1 MVRKECYEMIRKAV
15 LDKGLAKHVDMW
27 NENVAFMDEDAA
39 WERPAVFV
47 EFGEITWTSMK
58 GVGLRSYRGKG
69 EIRLHIVTD
78 FYDGGMER
86 GFEIAGEIAGMLPGM
101 RGVGFDG
108 IELMSSLTN
117 HNHEEILELVEIYG
131 CNYLMTV

>member
-1 MVRKECYEMIRKAV
+1 MIRLECFNAIKDA
-15 LDKGLAKHVDMW
+15 LLSKGLAKHVDMW
-27 NENVAFMDEDAA
+27 NENVAFIDEDAA

-47 EFGEITWTSMK
+47 EFGEILWSPVK
-58 GVGLRSYRGKG
+58 GVGLRNYRGHG

-78 FYDGGMER
+78 FYDGGMEF

-108 IELMSSLTN
+108 IGLMSSLTN
-117 HNHEEILELVEIYG
+117 HNHEEILELVDVYG
-131 CNYLMTV
+131 CNYLLTV